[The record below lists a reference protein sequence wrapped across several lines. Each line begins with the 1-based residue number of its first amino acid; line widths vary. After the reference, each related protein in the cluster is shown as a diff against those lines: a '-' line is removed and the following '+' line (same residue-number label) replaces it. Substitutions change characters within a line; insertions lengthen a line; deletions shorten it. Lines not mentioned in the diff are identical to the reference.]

1 LWKPPTFQQWHCS
14 QTKKR
19 IYFFAL
25 LCPMDFNCSFEKL
38 TGRYAKARG
47 HDAKKFNSKWVALHC
62 RVDRFFLVQHTKML
76 KHIPNDHNRY
86 TKWP

>member
-47 HDAKKFNSKWVALHC
+47 HDAKKFNSK
-62 RVDRFFLVQHTKML
+62 
-76 KHIPNDHNRY
+76 
-86 TKWP
+86 